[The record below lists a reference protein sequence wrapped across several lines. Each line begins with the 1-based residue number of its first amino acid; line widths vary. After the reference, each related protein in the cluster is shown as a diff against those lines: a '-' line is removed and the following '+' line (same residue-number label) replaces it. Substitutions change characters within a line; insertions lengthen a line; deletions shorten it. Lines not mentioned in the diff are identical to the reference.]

1 MKTLVLVRHA
11 KSSWDNP
18 DWSDFERPL
27 NKRGNRDAPFMA
39 EVIKA
44 KNIIPDFMISSP
56 AIRAKSTALYFAKE
70 LDYDSK
76 NIKFDLGIYEKG
88 MTYIKK
94 ILTNFDDEYN
104 TIMLFGHN
112 PDMTSLSSY
121 LTGEYFDNVP
131 TCGIICIDFNID
143 SWTKITNENGR
154 LRFFIFPKL
163 YFQKENLA
171 D

>member
-1 MKTLVLVRHA
+1 M
-11 KSSWDNP
+11 
-18 DWSDFERPL
+18 
-27 NKRGNRDAPFMA
+27 
-39 EVIKA
+39 
-44 KNIIPDFMISSP
+44 
-56 AIRAKSTALYFAKE
+56 
-70 LDYDSK
+70 
-76 NIKFDLGIYEKG
+76 
-88 MTYIKK
+88 
-94 ILTNFDDEYN
+94 TNFDDKYN

-143 SWTKITNENGR
+143 SWNNITNENGK

>member
-1 MKTLVLVRHA
+1 MKTIVLVRHA

-39 EVIKA
+39 EVIRSKG
-44 KNIIPDFMISSP
+44 IVPDFILSSP
-56 AIRAKSTALYFAKE
+56 AVRAKSTALYFAQQ

-76 NIKFDLGIYEKG
+76 NIKFDLGVYEKG
-88 MTYIKK
+88 MAYVKK
-94 ILTNFDDEYN
+94 ILSTFDDN
-104 TIMLFGHN
+104 HNIALLFGHN
-112 PDMTSLSSY
+112 PDITSLSSY
-121 LTGEYFDNVP
+121 FTGEYFDNVP
-131 TCGIICIDFNID
+131 TCGVVCIDFEID
-143 SWTKITNENGR
+143 TWAKITNENGK
-154 LRFFIFPKL
+154 LRFFLFPKL